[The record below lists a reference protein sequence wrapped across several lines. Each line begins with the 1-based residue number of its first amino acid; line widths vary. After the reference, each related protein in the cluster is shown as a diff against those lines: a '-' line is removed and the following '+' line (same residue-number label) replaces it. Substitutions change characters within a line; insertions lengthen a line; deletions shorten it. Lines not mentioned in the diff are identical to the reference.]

1 MIPQHLVVP
10 RFSRGWVLALTAMA
24 FFMVSL
30 DLLVVIT
37 ALPVMQRD
45 LHAAMSALEWTVNA
59 YSLASAAGII
69 TAAALGDRFGRRRL
83 CTPGAAAAYLW
94 RRCFHGVRH
103 NADRGDERGRAG

>member
-1 MIPQHLVVP
+1 MIPQHLVLP
-10 RFSRGWVLALTAMA
+10 RSSRGWVLALTAMA

-83 CTPGAAAAYLW
+83 LYTWCCRCLPLASVFPW
-94 RRCFHGVRH
+94 RSPQRRP
-103 NADRGDERGRAG
+103 R